1 MTKLTNCSIIACP
14 KQRRRPPGRK
24 YVARP
29 TDHPTAHQTLADQP
43 TVPPGIPP
51 SAHLNSPN
59 QLSPTPAGI
68 NPNSPA
74 RAASDPRE
82 TSRGSR
88 RPGARNAGCEPQGPA
103 SGKRGRG
110 GSSRP
115 RLRRDEAGNGDGGA
129 RRLRRDGSRPRQASS
144 VGVAVWRGRCER

>member
-59 QLSPTPAGI
+59 QLSPTPAARYQ
-68 NPNSPA
+68 PEFPSPGSLRSA
-74 RAASDPRE
+74 RNLPRLTATRSPECWLRAAGPSERE
-82 TSRGSR
+82 ERRGR
-88 RPGARNAGCEPQGPA
+88 LLAAA
-103 SGKRGRG
+103 AAAGRG
-110 GSSRP
+110 GEWGEER
-115 RLRRDEAGNGDGGA
+115 A
-129 RRLRRDGSRPRQASS
+129 RRLRRDS
-144 VGVAVWRGRCER
+144 VGVAWEM